1 MITSARLIAMCKGS
15 ARREMIQ
22 RCLPHTDTHSRPE
35 RERESEKGERVIGC
49 LGDLGMRMVAN
60 YVARG
65 VACNS
70 FIMERH
76 RGLNSYLI
84 ASE

>member
-1 MITSARLIAMCKGS
+1 MITSARLIAMCKGW
-15 ARREMIQ
+15 
-22 RCLPHTDTHSRPE
+22 

>member
-1 MITSARLIAMCKGS
+1 MITSARLIAMCKGWRD
-15 ARREMIQ
+15 ARRYSDA
-22 RCLPHTDTHSRPE
+22 CHTQTRTADR

>member
-1 MITSARLIAMCKGS
+1 MITSARLIAMCKGWRDDT
-15 ARREMIQ
+15 AM
-22 RCLPHTDTHSRPE
+22 PATHSHAQQTG
-35 RERESEKGERVIGC
+35 ERESEKGERVIGC